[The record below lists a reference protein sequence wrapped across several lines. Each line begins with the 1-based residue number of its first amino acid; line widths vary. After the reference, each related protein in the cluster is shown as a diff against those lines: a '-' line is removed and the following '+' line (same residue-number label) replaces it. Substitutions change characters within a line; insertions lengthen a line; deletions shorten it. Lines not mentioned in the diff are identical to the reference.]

1 MTKKNVP
8 PYKEAHKRTVAKA
21 ISWRV
26 IATLTT
32 MTIVFLFTKKFILTL
47 GIGGAEVLSK
57 MIFYYV
63 HERAWQIIS
72 WGKKKHPLAVLPVKR
87 ELEPEDMDI
96 IKDKLK
102 ELGYID

>member
-1 MTKKNVP
+1 MTKTTAH

-32 MTIVFLFTKKFILTL
+32 MTIVFLFTRKFILTI

-57 MIFYYV
+57 MIFYYL

-72 WGKKKHPLAVLPVKR
+72 WGKKKHPLSVLPVKR
-87 ELEPEDMDI
+87 ELEPGDMEI

>member
-1 MTKKNVP
+1 MTKKSAH

-32 MTIVFLFTKKFILTL
+32 MTIVFLFTRKFILTL

-57 MIFYYV
+57 IIFYYL

-72 WGKKKHPLAVLPVKR
+72 WGKTKHPLAVLPVKR
-87 ELEPEDMDI
+87 ELEPEDMEI
-96 IKDKLK
+96 IKNKLK